1 MAITITTSNGNAK
14 IVNQNGLTTHIAVGL
29 LLFDKGTN
37 GVVEVANAAEDGVLL
52 ARGVITDFTIDG
64 TGLTDEN
71 YDAVLTALKSSAV
84 QVPVSISDPAK
95 LETPATNST
104 GTWNWGQLLRG
115 IFNKIRGSKGAVST
129 VFNGI
134 QANATSPVI
143 DCSGYNAVLVS
154 VNFTDGAGTGVFSF
168 ALQGKFDTG
177 GVMMDIYDNN
187 GNPLTTGNITTNQV
201 KLFAAVPDFIQIVA
215 TEITDGATITVRVQP
230 INI

>member
-84 QVPVSISDPAK
+84 QVPVSISDPD
-95 LETPATNST
+95 LTDLS
-104 GTWNWGQLLRG
+104 QD
-115 IFNKIRGSKGAVST
+115 T
-129 VFNGI
+129 VI
-134 QANATSPVI
+134 
-143 DCSGYNAVLVS
+143 YNAWKIADS
-154 VNFTDGAGTGVFSF
+154 
-168 ALQGKFDTG
+168 
-177 GVMMDIYDNN
+177 
-187 GNPLTTGNITTNQV
+187 GNY
-201 KLFAAVPDFIQIVA
+201 KIQKID
-215 TEITDGATITVRVQP
+215 ITDDGISRLYAIGLWADRATLIYE
-230 INI
+230 

>member
-1 MAITITTSNGNAK
+1 MSTVITTTGGLTV
-14 IVNQNGLTTHIAVGL
+14 VNQGRTYTNVSIGAYLSGSTVFFFINAHQEHA
-29 LLFDKGTN
+29 FSDKLADITL
-37 GVVEVANAAEDGVLL
+37 DGVLL
-52 ARGVITDFTIDG
+52 SVAGFD
-64 TGLTDEN
+64 
-71 YDAVLTALKSSAV
+71 ALKAALNA
-84 QVPVSISDPAK
+84 PAK
-95 LETPATNST
+95 
-104 GTWNWGQLLRG
+104 G
-115 IFNKIRGSKGAVST
+115 KVKGAVST

-154 VNFTDGAGTGVFSF
+154 VNFTAGAGTGVFSF

-201 KLFAAVPDFIQIVA
+201 KLFAAVPDFIQVVA